1 VGERCRLTESVIKL
15 PIKPQSVKHSLF
27 LYEGSALFAD
37 LGPKRDILTHL
48 WEYSKAASL
57 KDARQQETR
66 TKKNGEGLE
75 PFWTGAQRHAR
86 RAMCREAAQSQ

>member
-1 VGERCRLTESVIKL
+1 MDVVRLSGQAARCRLTESVINL

-48 WEYSKAASL
+48 
-57 KDARQQETR
+57 
-66 TKKNGEGLE
+66 
-75 PFWTGAQRHAR
+75 
-86 RAMCREAAQSQ
+86 